1 MCCSQCCVAV
11 RDGASISAPL
21 PVEPLYDR
29 VSVCMLVPA
38 KDSTIR
44 RWITR
49 HPGALD
55 SPHYTGPRTRSRR
68 LFTARDIKILRAALV
83 RVGHW

>member
-1 MCCSQCCVAV
+1 MFCSNC
-11 RDGASISAPL
+11 GAAIPPL
-21 PVEPLYDR
+21 PVPPLYSR
-29 VSVCMLVPA
+29 ESVCMLVPA

-55 SPHYTGPRTRSRR
+55 PPHYTGPKTRSRR
-68 LFTARDIKILRAALV
+68 LFTANDIKTLRAALV
-83 RVGHW
+83 RVGRLPW